1 MLRGISEKGLS
12 ADAHPL
18 LRSAA
23 SLSAIVDHTPAV
35 LLVMDPAG
43 QIVHRSLGAQRA
55 LKELVGNHGPE
66 AVAKLRNG
74 LGEAAATG
82 RSFPLTKEIIADTDG
97 RRAVMIIEVDA
108 IPGGFVAR
116 YEDVTRQRAT
126 ADVARSLSGELARE
140 AAALTELG
148 TQLSATTGQAA
159 GEASVVSSGSHELSA
174 SIRDIADNAGAT
186 VKGTDAVV
194 STATEAAAV
203 FDGLRASSERINQV
217 VALITQIAD
226 QTKLLALN
234 ATIEAARA
242 GELGR
247 GFAVVA
253 DEVKQLA
260 ERTAKATGEVASM
273 ITAVQG
279 GTDAAASA
287 MATIGQLI
295 GDVSMRQAAIAGAV
309 EQQSAAAA
317 SITSSIVTVQ
327 EEVDR
332 SAGVAEQIQR
342 LAATMAEHGD
352 GLRRTL
358 GESGA

>member
-1 MLRGISEKGLS
+1 
-12 ADAHPL
+12 
-18 LRSAA
+18 
-23 SLSAIVDHTPAV
+23 
-35 LLVMDPAG
+35 
-43 QIVHRSLGAQRA
+43 
-55 LKELVGNHGPE
+55 
-66 AVAKLRNG
+66 
-74 LGEAAATG
+74 
-82 RSFPLTKEIIADTDG
+82 
-97 RRAVMIIEVDA
+97 
-108 IPGGFVAR
+108 
-116 YEDVTRQRAT
+116 
-126 ADVARSLSGELARE
+126 
-140 AAALTELG
+140 
-148 TQLSATTGQAA
+148 
-159 GEASVVSSGSHELSA
+159 VVSSGSHELSA